1 MYGVRL
7 AHPHARAPTQAEF
20 ELGAYRAA
28 AFTAVSGLER
38 APTDARL
45 QRRFRGGVSFMRSDR
60 YFHATARTDMGGRQ
74 VYMTRTEEAAAAAE
88 NQEKASRV
96 LKVRH

>member
-1 MYGVRL
+1 MG
-7 AHPHARAPTQAEF
+7 
-20 ELGAYRAA
+20 
-28 AFTAVSGLER
+28 
-38 APTDARL
+38 
-45 QRRFRGGVSFMRSDR
+45 
-60 YFHATARTDMGGRQ
+60 GGRQ